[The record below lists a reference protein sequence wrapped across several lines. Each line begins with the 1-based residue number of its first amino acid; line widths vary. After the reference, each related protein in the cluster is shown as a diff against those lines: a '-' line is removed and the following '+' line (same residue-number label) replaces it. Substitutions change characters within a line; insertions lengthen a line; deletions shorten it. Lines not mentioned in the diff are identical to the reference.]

1 MYFGFRLGGF
11 EKKMRIKNS
20 IAKHKKLIKQI
31 LFTAVILFIYRLGST
46 VMLASVRT
54 GNLSEIAALDFF
66 SAMTGGGMDSFTLFA
81 LGLSPFIT
89 SAIVIELLSNDV
101 IKPLARI
108 KKDNDTEKKNKIVNI
123 LGVFI
128 ALLQSASIT
137 YVLDNQ
143 YGILIANDICSYIFT
158 CGMLTAGSILLLW
171 LSKQIDIYGIGNGS
185 SMIIACGILCR
196 LPSTICSVFDE
207 IVSYSHPETFAIFAA
222 LMSVYILMIMFVV
235 YFGNSEIRIPIQFS
249 AMSHIPS
256 GKNSDYLPI
265 KVNPSGVV
273 PVIFA
278 SSIMQVV
285 VLGLQLAGYSGGITS
300 WFSLYTWQ
308 GILLYGVMTFIFTFY
323 YSRTI
328 INPKDIAEN
337 FRKTECSIWGV
348 RPGKETADYISH
360 ILNRVCFYGALSL
373 LVIALVPV
381 ILPMFWDA
389 AGYGLTIGGTSLII
403 VSGVMLEICN
413 RIRSDNRKNYRKP
426 SVWKGRR

>member
-1 MYFGFRLGGF
+1 MKIR
-11 EKKMRIKNS
+11 KS
-20 IAKHKKLIKQI
+20 ISKHKDLIKKI

-66 SAMTGGGMDSFTLFA
+66 SAMTGGGMDDFTLFA

-89 SAIVIELLSNDV
+89 AAIVIELLSNDV

-108 KKDNDTEKKNKIVNI
+108 KKDNDAEKKNKIVNI

-128 ALLQSASIT
+128 ALLQSVSIT
-137 YVLDNQ
+137 YMLDRQ
-143 YGILIANDICSYIFT
+143 YGILMAGDIYSYVFT
-158 CGMLTAGSILLLW
+158 CGMLTAGSALLLW

-196 LPSTICSVFDE
+196 LPSTVCSVFDE
-207 IVSYSHPETFAIFAA
+207 IVSYSQPETFAVFAA
-222 LMSVYILMIMFVV
+222 LIAVYILMIMFVV
-235 YFGNSEIRIPIQFS
+235 YIGNSEIRIPIQFS

-285 VLGLQLAGYSGGITS
+285 VLGLQLAGYSGSLTS

-308 GILLYGVMTFIFTFY
+308 GIALYGIMTFFFTFY

-328 INPKDIAEN
+328 INPKEIAAN
-337 FRKTECSIWGV
+337 FKKTECSIQGI
-348 RPGKETADYISH
+348 RPGNETAKYISWT
-360 ILNRVCFYGALSL
+360 LNKVCFYGALSL
-373 LVIALVPV
+373 LIIALVPV
-381 ILPMFWDA
+381 ILPMFWEA
-389 AGYGLTIGGTSLII
+389 ADYGLTIGGTSLII
-403 VSGVMLEICN
+403 VTGVMLEICDK
-413 RIRSDNRKNYRKP
+413 IRNDNRRTEYKRP
-426 SVWKGRR
+426 SSVWKGRG